1 MSEVKKGLVY
11 TNEKCVACNKCIS
24 VCPVLSANRAVVD
37 DNGKQVIY
45 VDGEAC
51 ISCGA
56 CFDACKHGARS
67 FNDDTERFFEDLK
80 KGTKITLLLAPA
92 FMANYPKEYEKYLGI
107 LKAAGANRIISVSF
121 GADITTWAYLNYITS
136 KKFYGGI
143 SQPCPAIVGYIE
155 KYMPTLIPKLMPV
168 HSPMMCSAIYAKKYM
183 GINDKL
189 AFISPCIAK
198 KNEIDDPNCGGYISY
213 NVTFEHL
220 VKYIKK
226 HKMSGGNLAKDEI
239 EYGLGSVYP
248 MPGGLKENVYWF
260 LGDEVFIRQA
270 EGEKHMYEYLQ
281 DYKKRIDEKKEL
293 PFMVDA
299 LNCARGCLYGTGV
312 EEEKAEGDDTLMNLW
327 AIREKS
333 KAKKGTWGK
342 NLTPAKR
349 FAKLNEQFKGLRLE
363 DFIRKYTDRSAKHKM
378 DEPSKTELMNI
389 FADMQKDTDAKR
401 CIDCSACGYDSC
413 KEMVIAIHNG
423 LNHKE
428 NCVQFEKDLAEHET
442 RIAKE
447 LSEEI
452 KLETEEKL
460 KKAARADEIMG
471 EISEDFDIMMN
482 SLEGLSQGNEGNAIE
497 STEISY
503 KMCDIANTSAE
514 MMELFKQVAEFL
526 TMIESN
532 NEAIF
537 GIASQTNLLSLNA
550 SIEAARAGEAGRGFA
565 VVAEQIKTLSDSS
578 RSAAQDSG
586 QNSVEIRKFMEDLA
600 AQADKLAQLVQQVND
615 RVSNFAASTEEIS
628 ASSKVVEE
636 MSKKVQEKLKELVEV

>member
-1 MSEVKKGLVY
+1 MSVVEKGLVY
-11 TNEKCVACNKCIS
+11 TNDKCVACNKCIS
-24 VCPVLSANRAVVD
+24 ACPVLGANRAVVD
-37 DNGKQVIY
+37 ENGKATVR
-45 VDGEAC
+45 VDGDAC
-51 ISCGA
+51 IGCGA
-56 CFDACKHGARS
+56 CFDACKHEARS

-92 FMANYPKEYEKYLGI
+92 FQANYPNEYEKYLGI

-136 KKFYGGI
+136 HEFYGGI
-143 SQPCPAIVGYIE
+143 SQPCPAVVGYIE
-155 KYMPTLIPKLMPV
+155 KYMPKLISKLVPV

-213 NVTFEHL
+213 NVTFDHL
-220 VKYIKK
+220 IKYIKS
-226 HKMSGGNLAKDEI
+226 HRMTGNSLAKDEI

-281 DYKKRIDEKKEL
+281 DYQKRIDEKKEL

-312 EEEKAEGDDTLMNLW
+312 EEAKAEGDDTLMNLW

-333 KAKKGTWGK
+333 KDKKGTWGK
-342 NLTPAKR
+342 DLTPKKR
-349 FAKLNEQFKGLRLE
+349 FAALNAQFKNLRLD
-363 DFIRKYTDRSAKHKM
+363 DFIRKYTDRSAKHKLN
-378 DEPSKTELMNI
+378 EPSATELMEI
-389 FADMQKDTDAKR
+389 YKEMRKDTEAKR

-413 KEMVIAIHNG
+413 KNMAIAIHNDI
-423 LNHKE
+423 NNKE
-428 NCVQFEKDLAEHET
+428 NCVHFAKDTAEHET
-442 RIAKE
+442 RVAKE
-447 LSEEI
+447 LNDQV
-452 KLETEEKL
+452 KRETEEKL
-460 KKAARADEIMG
+460 QRAEKADVIMK
-471 EISEDFDIMMN
+471 EISDDFAIMMN
-482 SLEGLSQGNEGNAIE
+482 SLEGLSQGNEGNAEE
-497 STEISY
+497 STEISHE
-503 KMCDIANTSAE
+503 MCDIAKTSE
-514 MMELFKQVAEFL
+514 DMMELFKQVAEFL
-526 TMIESN
+526 SMIESN

-578 RSAAQDSG
+578 RSAAQDSS
-586 QNSVEIRKFMEDLA
+586 QNSVEIRKFMEDLT
-600 AQADKLAQLVQQVND
+600 AQADKLSELVQRVND
-615 RVSNFAASTEEIS
+615 RVSNFAAATEEIS
-628 ASSKVVEE
+628 ASSRVVEE
-636 MSKKVQEKLKELVEV
+636 MSKRVQDMLTELVEM

>member
-1 MSEVKKGLVY
+1 MSVVEKGLVY
-11 TNEKCVACNKCIS
+11 TNDKCVACNKCIS
-24 VCPVLSANRAVVD
+24 VCPVLGANRAVVD
-37 DNGKQVIY
+37 ENGKATVR
-45 VDGEAC
+45 VDGDAC
-51 ISCGA
+51 IGCGA
-56 CFDACKHGARS
+56 CFDACKHEARS

-92 FMANYPKEYEKYLGI
+92 FQANYPNEYEKYLGI

-136 KKFYGGI
+136 HEFYGGI
-143 SQPCPAIVGYIE
+143 SQPCPAVVGYIE
-155 KYMPTLIPKLMPV
+155 KYMPKLISKLVPV

-213 NVTFEHL
+213 NVTFDHL
-220 VKYIKK
+220 IKYIKS
-226 HKMSGGNLAKDEI
+226 HRMTGNSLAKDEI

-281 DYKKRIDEKKEL
+281 DYQKRIDEKKEL

-312 EEEKAEGDDTLMNLW
+312 EEAKAEGDDTLMNLW

-333 KAKKGTWGK
+333 KDKKGTWGK
-342 NLTPAKR
+342 DLTPKKR
-349 FAKLNEQFKGLRLE
+349 FAALNAQFKNLRLD
-363 DFIRKYTDRSAKHKM
+363 DFIRKYTDRSAKHKLN
-378 DEPSKTELMNI
+378 EPSATELMEI
-389 FADMQKDTDAKR
+389 YKEMRKDTEAKR

-413 KEMVIAIHNG
+413 KNMATAIYNDI
-423 LNHKE
+423 NHKE
-428 NCVQFEKDLAEHET
+428 NCVHFAKDTAEHET
-442 RIAKE
+442 RLAKE
-447 LSEEI
+447 LSDEV
-452 KLETEEKL
+452 KRETEEKL
-460 KKAARADEIMG
+460 ARAEKADVIMK
-471 EISEDFDIMMN
+471 EISDDFAIMMN
-482 SLEGLSQGNEGNAIE
+482 SLEGLSQGNEGNAEE
-497 STEISY
+497 STEISHE
-503 KMCDIANTSAE
+503 MCDIAKTSE
-514 MMELFKQVAEFL
+514 DMMELFKQVAEFL
-526 TMIESN
+526 SMIESN

-578 RSAAQDSG
+578 RSAAQDSS
-586 QNSVEIRKFMEDLA
+586 QNSVEIRKFMEDLT
-600 AQADKLAQLVQQVND
+600 AQADKLSELVQRVND

-628 ASSKVVEE
+628 ASSRVVEE
-636 MSKKVQEKLKELVEV
+636 MSKRVQDMLTELVEM

>member
-1 MSEVKKGLVY
+1 MSVVEKGLVY
-11 TNEKCVACNKCIS
+11 TNDKCVACNKCIS
-24 VCPVLSANRAVVD
+24 VCPVLGANRAVVD
-37 DNGKQVIY
+37 ENGKATVR
-45 VDGEAC
+45 VDGDAC
-51 ISCGA
+51 IGCGA
-56 CFDACKHGARS
+56 CFDACKHEARS

-92 FMANYPKEYEKYLGI
+92 FQANYPNEYEKYLGI

-136 KKFYGGI
+136 HEFYGGI
-143 SQPCPAIVGYIE
+143 SQPCPAVVGYIE
-155 KYMPTLIPKLMPV
+155 KYMPKLISKLVPV

-213 NVTFEHL
+213 NVTFDHL
-220 VKYIKK
+220 IKYIKS
-226 HKMSGGNLAKDEI
+226 HRMTGNSLAKDEI

-281 DYKKRIDEKKEL
+281 DYQKRIDEKKEL

-312 EEEKAEGDDTLMNLW
+312 EEAKAEGDDTLMNLW

-333 KAKKGTWGK
+333 KDKKGTWGK
-342 NLTPAKR
+342 DLTPKKR
-349 FAKLNEQFKGLRLE
+349 FAALNAQFKNLRLD
-363 DFIRKYTDRSAKHKM
+363 DFIRKYTDRSAKHKLN
-378 DEPSKTELMNI
+378 EPSATELMEI
-389 FADMQKDTDAKR
+389 YKEMRKDTEAKR

-413 KEMVIAIHNG
+413 KNMAIAIHNDI
-423 LNHKE
+423 NNKE
-428 NCVQFEKDLAEHET
+428 NCVHFAKDTAEHET
-442 RIAKE
+442 RVAKE
-447 LSEEI
+447 LNDQV
-452 KLETEEKL
+452 KRETEEKL
-460 KKAARADEIMG
+460 QRAEKADVIMK
-471 EISEDFDIMMN
+471 EISDDFAIMMN
-482 SLEGLSQGNEGNAIE
+482 SLEGLSQGNEGNAEE
-497 STEISY
+497 STEISHE
-503 KMCDIANTSAE
+503 MCDIAKTSE
-514 MMELFKQVAEFL
+514 DMMELFKQVAEFL
-526 TMIESN
+526 SMIESN

-578 RSAAQDSG
+578 RSAAQDSS
-586 QNSVEIRKFMEDLA
+586 QNSVEIRKFMEDLT
-600 AQADKLAQLVQQVND
+600 AQADKLSELVQRVND
-615 RVSNFAASTEEIS
+615 RVSNFAAATEEIS
-628 ASSKVVEE
+628 ASSRVVEE
-636 MSKKVQEKLKELVEV
+636 MSKRVQDMLTELVEM

>member
-1 MSEVKKGLVY
+1 MSVVGKGLVY
-11 TNEKCVACNKCIS
+11 TNDKCVACNKCIS
-24 VCPVLSANRAVVD
+24 VCPVLGANRAVVD
-37 DNGKQVIY
+37 ENGKAAVW
-45 VDGEAC
+45 VDGDAC
-51 ISCGA
+51 IGCGA
-56 CFDACKHGARS
+56 CFDACKHEARS

-92 FMANYPKEYEKYLGI
+92 FEANYPKEYEKYLGI

-136 KKFYGGI
+136 HEFYGGI
-143 SQPCPAIVGYIE
+143 SQPCPAVVGYIE
-155 KYMPTLIPKLMPV
+155 KYMPKLISKLVPV

-213 NVTFEHL
+213 NVTFDHL
-220 VKYIKK
+220 VKYIKS
-226 HKMSGGNLAKDEI
+226 HRMTGNSLAKDEI

-281 DYKKRIDEKKEL
+281 EYQKRIDEKKEL

-312 EEEKAEGDDTLMNLW
+312 EEAKAEGDDTLMNLW

-333 KAKKGTWGK
+333 KDKKGTWGK
-342 NLTPAKR
+342 DLTPKKR
-349 FAKLNEQFKGLRLE
+349 FAALNAQFKNLRLE
-363 DFIRKYTDRSAKHKM
+363 DFVRKYTDRSASYKLS
-378 DEPSKTELMNI
+378 EPDATELMEI
-389 FADMQKDTDAKR
+389 YKEMHKDTEAKR

-413 KEMVIAIHNG
+413 KNMAIAIHNEI
-423 LNHKE
+423 NHKE
-428 NCVQFEKDLAEHET
+428 NCVHFAKDVAEHET
-442 RIAKE
+442 RLAKE
-447 LSEEI
+447 LSDEV
-452 KLETEEKL
+452 KRETEEKL
-460 KKAARADEIMG
+460 VRAEKADVIMK
-471 EISEDFDIMMN
+471 EISDDFAIMMN
-482 SLEGLSQGNEGNAIE
+482 SLEGLSEGNEGNAEE
-497 STEISY
+497 STEISHE
-503 KMCDIANTSAE
+503 MCDIAKTSE
-514 MMELFKQVAEFL
+514 DMMELFKQVAEFL
-526 TMIESN
+526 SMIESN

-578 RSAAQDSG
+578 RSAAQDSS
-586 QNSVEIRKFMEDLA
+586 QNSVEIRKFMEDLT
-600 AQADKLAQLVQQVND
+600 AQADKLSELVQRVND

-628 ASSKVVEE
+628 ASSRVVEE
-636 MSKKVQEKLKELVEV
+636 MSKRVQEMLTELVEM

>member
-1 MSEVKKGLVY
+1 MSVVGKGLVY
-11 TNEKCVACNKCIS
+11 TNDKCVACNKCIS

-37 DNGKQVIY
+37 ENGKAAVW
-45 VDGEAC
+45 VDGDSC
-51 ISCGA
+51 IGCGA
-56 CFDACKHGARS
+56 CFDACKHDARS

-92 FMANYPKEYEKYLGI
+92 FEANYPDEYAKYLGI
-107 LKAAGANRIISVSF
+107 LKSAGANRIISVSF

-136 KKFYGGI
+136 HEFYGGI
-143 SQPCPAIVGYIE
+143 SQPCPAVVGYIE
-155 KYMPTLIPKLMPV
+155 KYMPKLISKLVPV

-220 VKYIKK
+220 VRYIKS
-226 HKMSGGNLAKDEI
+226 HRMTGSTLAKDEI

-281 DYKKRIDEKKEL
+281 EYQKRIDEKKEL

-312 EEEKAEGDDTLMNLW
+312 EESKAEGDDTLMNLW

-333 KAKKGTWGK
+333 KDKKGTWGK
-342 NLTPAKR
+342 DLTPKKR
-349 FAKLNEQFKGLRLE
+349 FAALNAQFKNLRLE
-363 DFIRKYTDRSAKHKM
+363 DFIRKYTDKSAKHKLN
-378 DEPSKTELMNI
+378 EPNVTELMEI
-389 FADMQKDTDAKR
+389 YKDMHKDTEAKR

-413 KEMVIAIHNG
+413 KNMATAIYNDI
-423 LNHKE
+423 NHKG
-428 NCVQFEKDLAEHET
+428 NCVHYAKDTAEYET
-442 RIAKE
+442 RVAKE
-447 LSEEI
+447 LSDEVKREA
-452 KLETEEKL
+452 EEKL
-460 KKAARADEIMG
+460 QRAEKADAIMK
-471 EISEDFDIMMN
+471 EISDDFAVMMN
-482 SLEGLSQGNEGNAIE
+482 SLEGLSQGNDGNAEE
-497 STEISY
+497 STEISHE
-503 KMCDIANTSAE
+503 MCDIAKTSE
-514 MMELFKQVAEFL
+514 DMMELFKQVAEFL
-526 TMIESN
+526 SMIEGN

-578 RSAAQDSG
+578 RSAAQDSS
-586 QNSVEIRKFMEDLA
+586 QNSVEIRNFMEDLT
-600 AQADKLAQLVQQVND
+600 AQAGKLAELVQRVND

-628 ASSKVVEE
+628 ASTRVVEE
-636 MSKKVQEKLKELVEV
+636 MSKRVQDKLTELVEM